1 MELHKA
7 LRQIIKTEGSDIIA
21 DLRLVNILDD
31 LKVFSDQKHLK
42 NILRILIQD
51 NKTVLGS
58 SKKTWN
64 ENLDRQILKVSDEY
78 GWSTETVAFVF
89 KCITYGLSYTTK
101 VPTLENTSGSS
112 AANANSQT
120 PTNKKKSAGRHLKF
134 RNIDITGDP
143 KPFTEKLVKMGY
155 EVNNWWDDYVF
166 LEGPFAGV
174 PNCKL
179 CVYFDPKENTVYAV
193 TVDFPSYQS
202 QKRVIKD
209 YKKLKKALQDL
220 YGKPVC
226 DDENFSYSFYATYT
240 IKTGI
245 IKLRFYHNK
254 CCIEYYDGYYDN
266 HHGEII
272 DSVAKLDL

>member
-7 LRQIIKTEGSDIIA
+7 LRQIIKTEGADIIA

-51 NKTVLGS
+51 GKIVLGN

-64 ENLDRQILKVSDEY
+64 ENLDRQIIKVTDEY
-78 GWSTETVAFVF
+78 GWSMEIVAYVF
-89 KCITYGLSYTTK
+89 KCITYGLFYTTK

-120 PTNKKKSAGRHLKF
+120 PNKKKSAGRHLKF

-143 KPFTEKLVKMGY
+143 KTFTEKLVKMGY
-155 EVNNWWDDYVF
+155 EVSNWWDDYVF

-179 CVYFDPKENTVYAV
+179 CVYFDPKENTVYKV
-193 TVDFPSYQS
+193 NVHFPSYQN
-202 QKRVIKD
+202 KARVLKD
-209 YKKLKKALQDL
+209 FKKLKKALIDL
-220 YGKPVC
+220 YGEPV
-226 DDENFSYSFYATYT
+226 DEKGYTTYNV
-240 IKTGI
+240 KNGI
-245 IKLRFYHNK
+245 IKLSIYGDY
-254 CCIEYYDGYYDN
+254 CVIWYYDGYYDN